1 MMFHGRTKDM
11 LKVGGENVAAAE
23 IEAMLQT
30 HPAVKLAQVV
40 GIPHDR
46 YVEVPAAFVE
56 LAEGQSATEDD
67 LIQPS
72 PGQLP
77 SLSLPLLAPMVSE
90 CPLSPPNIQKSRHR
104 RHMFRE
110 LGKDRA
116 EYTEKPFWGRI
127 N

>member
-1 MMFHGRTKDM
+1 M

-56 LAEGQSATEDD
+56 LAEGQSATEDE
-67 LIQPS
+67 LIQHCR
-72 PGQLP
+72 GQLA
-77 SLSLPLLAPMVSE
+77 SFKLPRHFRMVSE
-90 CPLSPPNIQKSRHR
+90 W
-104 RHMFRE
+104 
-110 LGKDRA
+110 
-116 EYTEKPFWGRI
+116 PFSTSKIPKYRLRPQMI
-127 N
+127 SEMDQ